1 MLSIYY
7 YVLKIWNFIERFHL
21 LDLNN
26 FLYMD
31 GFLEIVKVHYLDAL
45 MATFLVLF

>member
-1 MLSIYY
+1 M
-7 YVLKIWNFIERFHL
+7 

-45 MATFLVLF
+45 MATFFGAILDRLRAPFVIPSMS